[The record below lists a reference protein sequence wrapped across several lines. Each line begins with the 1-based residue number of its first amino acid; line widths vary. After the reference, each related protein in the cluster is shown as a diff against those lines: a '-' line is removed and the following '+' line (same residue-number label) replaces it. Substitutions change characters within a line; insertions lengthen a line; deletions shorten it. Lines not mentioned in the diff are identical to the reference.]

1 MEINSNIDSNFI
13 SYDFKTRSLS
23 QLSKEKQSFYINC
36 IKNHLSYSIK
46 DYNLNYLSEQDT
58 TLFAFSEE
66 SFTPEN
72 KSFLVLTLLNMMEII
87 SDNDNYSYV
96 KKQKIILNNM
106 DKGIYNISYKEI
118 CAIVNYIIS
127 ILKSVPKK
135 KREKIFYQIYFE
147 GEIPDINLEIYG
159 VKLQKVKVSFDSV
172 KEINICISN
181 KLSNF
186 IEVNNRSEINL
197 FVVKLF
203 LMFFKAFFK
212 NVLFLNLDLNVYEI
226 NNYFNKESNPY
237 NINGNMINKI
247 FKSCEKIFMS
257 NLIILKDLSK
267 FKNVNTIKYI
277 LYDSYYLEFYQ
288 IISKLLKNKLQTQNT
303 ITSKSKE
310 EDENIQ
316 TFINK
321 IIYFDY
327 LIQKQIKP
335 YLDFTFEINSL
346 DPFLFLKM
354 NLLIHQYTDVINTSI
369 IFFKQDN
376 INMRKILLNGYYF
389 NNYLQEKDKDKLNPQ
404 IKFYPDKINEVFEN
418 DYKIYYNHIN
428 NINNYK
434 NKLLLKDEEI
444 PNELFPHFNYN
455 LNILF
460 FVLMQKFKS
469 DKNLQN
475 SLSLNFQTNNNGVI
489 DIHSYNNYNCAI
501 LSLIWKAFVH
511 WNYISMIY
519 VIKKNISLNTY
530 LILSEKIF
538 RSISKKLI

>member
-354 NLLIHQYTDVINTSI
+354 NLLIHQYTNVINTSI

-418 DYKIYYNHIN
+418 DYKIYYNHI
-428 NINNYK
+428 I
-434 NKLLLKDEEI
+434 
-444 PNELFPHFNYN
+444 
-455 LNILF
+455 
-460 FVLMQKFKS
+460 
-469 DKNLQN
+469 
-475 SLSLNFQTNNNGVI
+475 
-489 DIHSYNNYNCAI
+489 
-501 LSLIWKAFVH
+501 
-511 WNYISMIY
+511 
-519 VIKKNISLNTY
+519 IK
-530 LILSEKIF
+530 
-538 RSISKKLI
+538 R

>member
-186 IEVNNRSEINL
+186 IEVNNRSGINL

-257 NLIILKDLSK
+257 NLIILKDL
-267 FKNVNTIKYI
+267 
-277 LYDSYYLEFYQ
+277 
-288 IISKLLKNKLQTQNT
+288 
-303 ITSKSKE
+303 
-310 EDENIQ
+310 
-316 TFINK
+316 
-321 IIYFDY
+321 
-327 LIQKQIKP
+327 
-335 YLDFTFEINSL
+335 
-346 DPFLFLKM
+346 
-354 NLLIHQYTDVINTSI
+354 
-369 IFFKQDN
+369 
-376 INMRKILLNGYYF
+376 
-389 NNYLQEKDKDKLNPQ
+389 
-404 IKFYPDKINEVFEN
+404 
-418 DYKIYYNHIN
+418 
-428 NINNYK
+428 
-434 NKLLLKDEEI
+434 
-444 PNELFPHFNYN
+444 
-455 LNILF
+455 
-460 FVLMQKFKS
+460 
-469 DKNLQN
+469 
-475 SLSLNFQTNNNGVI
+475 
-489 DIHSYNNYNCAI
+489 
-501 LSLIWKAFVH
+501 
-511 WNYISMIY
+511 
-519 VIKKNISLNTY
+519 
-530 LILSEKIF
+530 
-538 RSISKKLI
+538 